1 MDGLVLVQCL
11 EPGPTS
17 QAHLPGLM
25 GPRAAA
31 NAKSLIETDKHDK
44 CCIILPAAISI
55 GQA

>member
-1 MDGLVLVQCL
+1 MGGLVSVQCL

-31 NAKSLIETDKHDK
+31 NAKSLVETDKHDK